1 MTTVRI
7 NNFKKVSLV
16 ALMCVIGSNHLGGL
30 YEPILDQNG
39 CPAKCID
46 TILNSLPAR
55 CLFEYVFYHYGK
67 TVYKKSGWEYTY
79 GISNG
84 IVWFPK
90 FLSLH
95 RYFKIGLLDFSIN
108 ILNIAFDA
116 IRMLPRKFEKN
127 SKGGNLFGM
136 LLFGNI
142 FINTHILSFKFF
154 PWLKFKILSAG
165 GILVSLVAV
174 VLDGR
179 PLFGVGKIK
188 DGTVDFFILDSEDGG
203 AHVNKFIFSFALF
216 SPRLVLDISE
226 LIYPTKD

>member
-7 NNFKKVSLV
+7 NNCKKVSLV
-16 ALMCVIGSNHLGGL
+16 ALMCAIGSSHLGVDS
-30 YEPILDQNG
+30 ILPEKG
-39 CPAKCID
+39 CPATSID
-46 TILNSLPAR
+46 MILNNRPAR
-55 CLFEYVFYHYGK
+55 YFFEHVFLHYGK

-95 RYFKIGLLDFSIN
+95 RYFKIGILDFSIN

-127 SKGGNLFGM
+127 SKAPDFCFL
-136 LLFGNI
+136 LLFMNI
-142 FINTHILSFKFF
+142 LINTHILSFKFF
-154 PWLKFKILSAG
+154 PCLKLKILSIG
-165 GILVSLVAV
+165 GIFTSLLAV
-174 VLDGR
+174 VDNAHLLGEGEKKNR
-179 PLFGVGKIK
+179 
-188 DGTVDFFILDSEDGG
+188 TVDFFILDYEQD
-203 AHVNKFIFSFALF
+203 NKQFYKFIWGFAIF
-216 SPRLVLDISE
+216 SPRLVVDISE